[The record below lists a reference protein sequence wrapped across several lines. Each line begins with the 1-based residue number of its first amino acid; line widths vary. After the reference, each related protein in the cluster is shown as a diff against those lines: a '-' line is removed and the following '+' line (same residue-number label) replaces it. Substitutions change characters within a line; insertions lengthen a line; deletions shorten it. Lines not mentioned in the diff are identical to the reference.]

1 MPETALVIV
10 ARAPQMGQGK
20 TRLAATIGPEAT
32 LHLYRAFLTDLA
44 RRFANQPYAL
54 HWAYTPAEADFQAAL
69 AQLDATLPPSL
80 VFPQV
85 GPDFGS
91 RLHHAFRTTHANA
104 FQKTI
109 LIGSDAPHISRE
121 TIARAEQALEQ
132 ADVVL
137 GPAEDGGYYLL
148 AMRAPH
154 DLFSGIPMS
163 TSAVL
168 DMTLKRARDLG
179 LTVHFLKPLFDVDDC
194 DTLIRLMHLLQAQPA
209 LAPAT
214 AVCLTTL
221 TRLLKELV

>member
-10 ARAPQMGQGK
+10 ARTPQMGQGK

-32 LHLYRAFLTDLA
+32 LQLYRAFLTDLA
-44 RRFANQPYAL
+44 RRFVNQPYTL
-54 HWAYTPAEADFQAAL
+54 HWTYTPAEADFQVAL
-69 AQLDATLPPSL
+69 AQLDATLPLSL
-80 VFPQV
+80 AFPQI

-91 RLHHAFRTTHANA
+91 RLQHAFRTTHARG

-121 TIARAEQALEQ
+121 MVAQAEQALER

-163 TSAVL
+163 TSLVL
-168 DMTLKRARDLG
+168 DMTFKRARDLG
-179 LTVHFLKPLFDVDDC
+179 LSVHLLEQLFDIDDYS
-194 DTLIRLMHLLQAQPA
+194 TLIRLMRLLQAQPA

-214 AVCLTTL
+214 AACLTTL